1 MGLDE
6 QELIRGCKTGDK
18 ACMET
23 LFRSHVDS
31 AVRLAFSIT
40 GNWATAEDAVQEA
53 FIQAFRSIDTFQEG
67 RPFKPWLTKIVVNK
81 SRRIGAKFGV
91 PWDELDPNQLSDADD
106 GTPEMQLMEKEEQ
119 AKLVQAINLLG
130 EKHRLPLILKY
141 LSGLS
146 EAETG
151 EVLGIP
157 VTTVKSRLYVAR
169 RQLTEKLAKLEGS
182 EQRGKA

>member
-1 MGLDE
+1 
-6 QELIRGCKTGDK
+6 
-18 ACMET
+18 MET

-130 EKHRLPLILKY
+130 KNTAFLILKY

-151 EVLGIP
+151 ECWV
-157 VTTVKSRLYVAR
+157 SRDYSEVQALRGLPTAGREAGQIR
-169 RQLTEKLAKLEGS
+169 RE
-182 EQRGKA
+182 